1 MGKPEGTLLLMSDH
15 LHLVLCNVSV
25 CALFYLCI
33 CHLYA
38 LDVWWSCCAFG
49 GRLDTFVLSWLQGF
63 GGMYAEVPCCGFCHF
78 KQAVE
83 TRWAWVSVGG
93 GLGLNGFCQ
102 QRCRAVL
109 TTAGHGPCLCLPL
122 DGEGPSGLS
131 EL

>member
-93 GLGLNGFCQ
+93 GLGASEWLLPAEVPSCTDH
-102 QRCRAVL
+102 CWPWA
-109 TTAGHGPCLCLPL
+109 LPL
-122 DGEGPSGLS
+122 SAIGRGGPIWPL
-131 EL
+131 